1 MAEPNKY
8 AQSLDKFY
16 NVFDGPATFFRGTF
30 RTQTLKK
37 LPSFT
42 KIISVKYEV
51 GSVLADKFKVYQPL
65 TGNSYKIEPSV

>member
-37 LPSFT
+37 LPFSW
-42 KIISVKYEV
+42 
-51 GSVLADKFKVYQPL
+51 
-65 TGNSYKIEPSV
+65 